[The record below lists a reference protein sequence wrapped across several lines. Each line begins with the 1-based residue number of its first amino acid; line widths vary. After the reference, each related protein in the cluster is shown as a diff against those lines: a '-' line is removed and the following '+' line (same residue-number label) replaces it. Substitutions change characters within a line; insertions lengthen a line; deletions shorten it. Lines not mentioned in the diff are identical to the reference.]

1 MKMNKFTDK
10 THFWSNSFTQR
21 PILTK
26 KQRGTKNRKKIIIKT
41 NLERENPNKPPK
53 EDGMTDTPLKMKKKD
68 LIKIYQDTKTTYT
81 WHSIIMAKS
90 AC

>member
-41 NLERENPNKPPK
+41 NLERESPNKPPK
-53 EDGMTDTPLKMKKKD
+53 EDGMTDTPLKMKKK
-68 LIKIYQDTKTTYT
+68 KI
-81 WHSIIMAKS
+81 
-90 AC
+90 